1 VPDRIDTTLL
11 RDPAEQR
18 LGEALLAIAREVEP
32 QLVSRE
38 YTQAMQRLASLRPGV
53 DGFFDS
59 VLVMA
64 DEPQIRGNR
73 LALLS
78 RIRALFMRVADLSRL
93 PGQTAA

>member
-1 VPDRIDTTLL
+1 M

-18 LGEALLAIAREVEP
+18 LGEELLAIAREVEP
-32 QLVSRE
+32 RLESRD
-38 YTQAMQRLASLRPGV
+38 YTQAMQRLATLRQGV

-59 VLVMA
+59 VLVMT

-78 RIRALFMRVADLSRL
+78 QIRELFMRVADLSRL